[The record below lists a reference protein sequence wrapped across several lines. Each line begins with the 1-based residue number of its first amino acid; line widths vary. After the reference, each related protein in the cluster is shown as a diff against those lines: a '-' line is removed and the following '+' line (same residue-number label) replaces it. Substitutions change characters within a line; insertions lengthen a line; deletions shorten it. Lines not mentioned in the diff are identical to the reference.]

1 MADIKSSRA
10 NIYLLIPSLVAM
22 LSIWPVSTIEYFT
35 YPSDFREQV
44 SLINWLFG
52 STAFFYVHNFL
63 NIVVP
68 SLMLVLCL
76 IFLKKYNLSL
86 IFISIYYLTTLV
98 SLANYLSSNKFFDSS
113 FTILNKLKF
122 YFGFYDA
129 TNVIFN
135 IVHFLQSIASL
146 ILPLL
151 ALLITKK
158 VTQIDSSQA
167 NFGTESE

>member
-1 MADIKSSRA
+1 
-10 NIYLLIPSLVAM
+10 M
-22 LSIWPVSTIEYFT
+22 L
-35 YPSDFREQV
+35 DF
-44 SLINWLFG
+44 F
-52 STAFFYVHNFL
+52 
-63 NIVVP
+63 
-68 SLMLVLCL
+68 
-76 IFLKKYNLSL
+76 KKYNLSI

-146 ILPLL
+146 MLPLL

-158 VTQIDSSQA
+158 VTQINSSQA
-167 NFGTESE
+167 NFGTESQ